1 MNTYILIGMGI
12 GLVVAL
18 ILIKVLYR
26 RENDRVKNNF
36 QNVRSLFGNEE
47 VTFKVKDFL
56 AKNKKIEA
64 IKYVRDRSGA
74 GLLESKNFVE
84 IIEKNYDTGS
94 GLYQKTAGFADR
106 VADIEMNLSSKDKIL
121 LEKIELLLKN
131 QNKIEA
137 IKLLAE
143 TKKARLIDAKNMV
156 EAIEEKLKNKI

>member
-18 ILIKVLYR
+18 ILIKVFYR

-47 VTFKVKDFL
+47 VTNKVREFL
-56 AKNKKIEA
+56 ANNKKIEA
-64 IKYVRDRSGA
+64 IKYVRERSGA

-84 IIEKNYDTGS
+84 LIEKNYDTGS

-106 VADIEMNLSSKDKIL
+106 VAVIEMNLSSKDKIL

-137 IKLLAE
+137 IKLLAD

-156 EAIEEKLKNKI
+156 EAIEEKLKNQI

>member
-12 GLVVAL
+12 GLVVTL

-26 RENDRVKNNF
+26 REKAPVKNDL
-36 QNVRSLFGNEE
+36 QNVRSLFGNED
-47 VTFKVKDFL
+47 VKFKVRDL
-56 AKNKKIEA
+56 LSRNKKIDA
-64 IKYVRDRSGA
+64 IKFVRERSGA

-84 IIEKNYDTGS
+84 LIERNENISSST
-94 GLYQKTAGFADR
+94 YQKDEHILDKVEAIEVNTSAG
-106 VADIEMNLSSKDKIL
+106 DKIL

-156 EAIEEKLKNKI
+156 EAIEDKLKNQI

>member
-1 MNTYILIGMGI
+1 MNTYIFIGMGI

-26 RENDRVKNNF
+26 REKAGVKNDL
-36 QNVRSLFGNEE
+36 QRIRTLFGNEE
-47 VTFKVKDFL
+47 VTFKVRSYL
-56 AKNKKIEA
+56 ANNKKIEA

-84 IIEKNYDTGS
+84 LIEKSKDTGS
-94 GLYQKTAGFADR
+94 GLYQKTVGLTDR
-106 VADIEMNLSSKDKIL
+106 VTEIEMNLSSNDKIL

-156 EAIEEKLKNKI
+156 EAIEEKLKN